1 MYWGQDGGH
10 GGDEKC
16 LKAEATGFGDGL
28 DTGCGERR
36 GVKDDAEVFVPGNR
50 KDAIVTYWDRKTV
63 GGAGGGKGWEGQI
76 KSLDLD
82 ELSWRCLV
90 DTPVVRLSRL
100 VYI

>member
-1 MYWGQDGGH
+1 MYRGQDGGH

-50 KDAIVTYWDRKTV
+50 KDATVTY
-63 GGAGGGKGWEGQI
+63 
-76 KSLDLD
+76 
-82 ELSWRCLV
+82 
-90 DTPVVRLSRL
+90 
-100 VYI
+100 